1 MLNSVKLIRF
11 FSDKQYENLGQP
23 VPTKKFIPEWYRT
36 SEAEFVADN
45 GETVVGLKA
54 CIPFLDAMMSGYVL
68 TTPVDIFVSKND
80 DGTLRL
86 SWNSSEILGDFINER
101 PVALG
106 EKMPRPAGHYPNHL
120 AFRGIWGIKTPKK
133 WSVLVVHPLNRH
145 DLPFT
150 ITSGIMDTDK
160 YSTSGNIPF
169 FIKEGFIGVIP
180 EGTPF
185 AQLIPI
191 KRASWRAINNDAG
204 LRYLESLQGSF
215 VRTIKAGYKKMFWQ
229 RKEYN

>member
-1 MLNSVKLIRF
+1 MLSDVKLIRF
-11 FSDKQYENLGQP
+11 FSDKRYENLGQP
-23 VPTKKFIPEWYRT
+23 IPTKKVLPEWYRT
-36 SEAEFVADN
+36 SETSFVDEN
-45 GETVVGLKA
+45 GETIEGLKT
-54 CIPFLDAMMSGYVL
+54 CIPFLDSMLSGYVL
-68 TTPVDIFVSKND
+68 LTPMDIFVSKNE

-86 SWNSSEILGDFINER
+86 SWNSSEILADFINER
-101 PVALG
+101 PAALG
-106 EKMPRPAGHYPNHL
+106 AKMPRPAGHYPNHL
-120 AFRGIWGIKTPKK
+120 AFRGIWGIKTPKS
-133 WSVLVVHPLNRH
+133 WSLLVVHPLNRH

-169 FIKEGFIGVIP
+169 FIKEDFIGVIP

-191 KRASWRAINNDAG
+191 KRARWQAINNDSG
-204 LRYLESLQGSF
+204 LRYLEHLQGSF
-215 VRTIKAGYKKMFWQ
+215 VRRIKAGYKKVFWQ